1 MQLNHVI
8 EMSLIQAENEGLGKQ
23 EAIEYAA
30 KANNVSTDVVRTV
43 YENLVDFQIKI
54 ADRLGIGL

>member
-1 MQLNHVI
+1 MQLNDVI
-8 EMSLIQAENEGLGKQ
+8 EMSLIEAENEGLGKH

-30 KANNVSTDVVRTV
+30 RANNVSVDTVKTV
-43 YENLVDFQIKI
+43 YENLVDFQIRI

>member
-8 EMSLIQAENEGLGKQ
+8 EMSLIEAENDGLSKQ

-30 KANNVSTDVVRTV
+30 RANNVNVEVVRSV
-43 YENLVDFQIKI
+43 YQNLVDLQNRI
-54 ADRLGIGL
+54 ADKLGISI

>member
-8 EMSLIQAENEGLGKQ
+8 EMSLIEAENEGLGKQ

-30 KANNVSTDVVRTV
+30 RANSVSVDIVRDV
-43 YENLVDFQIKI
+43 YENLVDLQNRI
-54 ADRLGIGL
+54 ADKLGIRL